1 MPEKPLTVI
10 TYAASVSLA
19 AIALVYFFN
28 PNYLID
34 GEASTS
40 SASARKKGIVGL
52 SNPGNDCFINSVL
65 QALAGL
71 GELRLY
77 LIREVHR
84 RRIDGPDIYSTI
96 PDTDGDGKTV
106 NAHRILSLQSGE
118 VTQGLKDIIDGLNE
132 RPIYKKTISATNF
145 ISVLEH
151 AFATRISKS
160 QQDAQELLQIL
171 AERLSEE
178 YHAGIEARKRVPKSI
193 PGTDPSKGSGVSVE
207 AQRGAN
213 SKMYEEMSCA
223 DGDEDTQVPDIKLD
237 EEHGFPLEGRTSS
250 EIECQH
256 CQFVPKANQMSFVM
270 LTLPVPQKSS
280 ATLNECFDAHFK
292 TEYIDDYRCDKC
304 RLEHALAMLAKNL
317 NRTNSERHR
326 TAIQKDMTKLQKAIE
341 EDPEKPPEGV
351 VLPDVK
357 LAPKRRIARH
367 VQITTFP
374 KVLIIHLSRS
384 IYDARS
390 SSTKN
395 AAKVSFPERLP
406 IGGLL
411 NRRNYKLLGMVSHK
425 GTHNSGHYESFRR
438 QHLYAPYSTPH
449 VRKPAGLYSAT
460 PTPDRSTQPSPN
472 IAADPSIPSGIPEN
486 RVSSSDGGDILSP
499 STVSSSPS
507 ISSTHLSPPSTRP
520 SSGSTS
526 GVVLPNR
533 GTPALESKEQDTS
546 NMRTKRSVPSP
557 FPEGS
562 SPSRNTSLAESTK
575 LKRKKLPSDRWWRI
589 SDDKIKECK
598 LGDVLAMQKE
608 VYLLFYEMEKG

>member
-1 MPEKPLTVI
+1 MPERPLTVI

-84 RRIDGPDIYSTI
+84 RRIDGPSIYSAV
-96 PDTDGDGKTV
+96 PETDRDGKPV
-106 NAHRILSLQSGE
+106 NTQKLLSLQSGE

-145 ISVLEH
+145 IGVLEH

-178 YHAGIEARKRVPKSI
+178 YHAGAEARKRYRKSI
-193 PGTDPSKGSGVSVE
+193 PGIEPLKGLGVSE
-207 AQRGAN
+207 EGQRRES
-213 SKMYEEMSCA
+213 SKIHEEMSCA
-223 DGDEDTQVPDIKLD
+223 NEDEDTQVPDIKLD

-256 CQFVPKANQMSFVM
+256 CHFIPKTNQVSFVM
-270 LTLPVPQKSS
+270 LTLPVPQKTS

-304 RLEHALAMLAKNL
+304 RLEHALAILAKNL
-317 NRTNSERHR
+317 NRTNSGKHR
-326 TAIQKDMTKLQKAIE
+326 IAIQKDMAKLQKAIE

-357 LAPKRRIARH
+357 LAPERRIARH

-374 KVLIIHLSRS
+374 KVLVIHLSRS
-384 IYDARS
+384 IYDSRS

-449 VRKPAGLYSAT
+449 IRKPAGPYSARS
-460 PTPDRSTQPSPN
+460 TPDRSTQPSPN
-472 IAADPSIPSGIPEN
+472 IAADPSIPSGVPEN
-486 RVSSSDGGDILSP
+486 RISSSEGGDALSP

-507 ISSTHLSPPSTRP
+507 VSSAHLSPPSTRP

-533 GTPALESKEQDTS
+533 GASASNGKDQDTS
-546 NMRTKRSVPSP
+546 NLCADRPILSP
-557 FPEGS
+557 LLQS
-562 SPSRNTSLAESTK
+562 SNPSRNASLVENTK
-575 LKRKKLPSDRWWRI
+575 LQRKKLPSDRWWRI